1 MERKNEIKIEIK
13 PNLFVVPKL
22 LFSEFINFSTYSLI
36 EFIKKEAEENPFI
49 EFEFEEDKLGITAE
63 KSDILDD
70 LIYQLHMLELPEK
83 IMKIGEFIIMN
94 LEEDGYFKMDL
105 KEVAEILNVD
115 YKEVLEALEKVQS
128 LEPVGIGSRSLKECL
143 LIQAKRILKDDL
155 LIRIIE
161 KHWDL
166 LLKRKFKEIGEKV
179 GIKEEKIKTIID
191 KLKKLNPYPLNFK
204 NQFLK
209 KIVPEGKIIKEGKD
223 FKVYLEDKILPFL
236 KIDMMYKKYLNSP
249 LISLKE
255 KKFLEKKIERA
266 RLIMNLVEKRRK
278 FLQDVFQ
285 EIIDHQKDFFIKGN
299 LYPLKEED
307 IAKKMGVSVST
318 ISRAINGKYLISPK
332 GLLKIKDLF
341 VPQFKYSISKQFVL
355 EKIKEIIK
363 NEKKPISDK
372 QIAIKLGYFGI
383 KISRRTVNKYRN
395 QIKILNSYLR

>member
-115 YKEVLEALEKVQS
+115 YKEVLETLEKVQS

-143 LIQAKRILKDDL
+143 LIQAKRILNDDL

-166 LLKRKFKEIGEKV
+166 LLKRKFKKIGEKV
-179 GIKEEKIKTIID
+179 GIEEEKIKPIID
-191 KLKKLNPYPLNFK
+191 KLKKLNPHPLNYK

-223 FKVYLEDKILPFL
+223 FKVYLEDKIL
-236 KIDMMYKKYLNSP
+236 
-249 LISLKE
+249 
-255 KKFLEKKIERA
+255 
-266 RLIMNLVEKRRK
+266 
-278 FLQDVFQ
+278 
-285 EIIDHQKDFFIKGN
+285 
-299 LYPLKEED
+299 
-307 IAKKMGVSVST
+307 
-318 ISRAINGKYLISPK
+318 
-332 GLLKIKDLF
+332 
-341 VPQFKYSISKQFVL
+341 
-355 EKIKEIIK
+355 
-363 NEKKPISDK
+363 
-372 QIAIKLGYFGI
+372 
-383 KISRRTVNKYRN
+383 
-395 QIKILNSYLR
+395 